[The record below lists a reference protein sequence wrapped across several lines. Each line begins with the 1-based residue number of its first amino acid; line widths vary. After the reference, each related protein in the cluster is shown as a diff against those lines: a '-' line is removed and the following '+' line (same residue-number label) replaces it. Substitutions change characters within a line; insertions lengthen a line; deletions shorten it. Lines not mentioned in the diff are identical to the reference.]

1 MQSIK
6 FRIIAIMLVLVFVSI
21 VTTAVLG
28 LINSDKLTDEIVMS
42 MFEDQLNSNGNI
54 FIDYM
59 EQEFG
64 KLKINQDGQLADE
77 SGRSISGRFEKLDQI
92 TSKMNSVATIFSKS
106 GDDFVRVITNI
117 KNDNGERAIETTLNK
132 EGLPY
137 KPIRKL

>member
-64 KLKINQDGQLADE
+64 SLRLI
-77 SGRSISGRFEKLDQI
+77 
-92 TSKMNSVATIFSKS
+92 KMGN
-106 GDDFVRVITNI
+106 
-117 KNDNGERAIETTLNK
+117 
-132 EGLPY
+132 
-137 KPIRKL
+137 

>member
-59 EQEFG
+59 E
-64 KLKINQDGQLADE
+64 
-77 SGRSISGRFEKLDQI
+77 
-92 TSKMNSVATIFSKS
+92 
-106 GDDFVRVITNI
+106 
-117 KNDNGERAIETTLNK
+117 
-132 EGLPY
+132 
-137 KPIRKL
+137 